1 MKPKHIK
8 PIIFNTDMVRAILEG
23 RKTVTRRIIKPQ
35 PLFYTGRNYVFADE
49 TCPKKWEDCDDFVG
63 KCAPYQVGDILYVR
77 ETWGDYRECTED
89 SGGVYVLYRADY
101 PDGAKQVT
109 HPDGIVYELPKWHP
123 SIHMPKEAARIW
135 LRVTDVRVERLHGMN
150 DEEAEKEGIGKL
162 FIEDVAFGNKDYGC
176 VEYSDS
182 KGYLG
187 LAKEQFAYLWDST
200 IKKNDLPQYGWS
212 ANPWVFVIQFERCEN
227 PDLLE
232 VNDNG

>member
-8 PIIFNTDMVRAILEG
+8 PIIFNTEMVRAILDG
-23 RKTVTRRIIKPQ
+23 RKTVTRRVVKLPRCGYFEHE
-35 PLFYTGRNYVFADE
+35 PPRVVL
-49 TCPKKWEDCDDFVG
+49 
-63 KCAPYQVGDILYVR
+63 PYQVGDILYVR

-227 PDLLE
+227 PELLE